1 MASQST
7 STTAGAGS
15 SSAPVVV
22 QILPNNRN
30 PLIWKDF
37 NICLMSDN
45 TKKAQCI
52 HCLHFFSKDSN
63 STLKNH
69 ITHPHCEA
77 KKRVAESGQ
86 SSMSRDGSIFV
97 YNPDVL
103 REQFAGLVIQR
114 GLPFNHF
121 DDEQTT
127 RVFQKHLQPRYAHVS
142 RTTLKR
148 DAMKLWVMAKQAIID
163 RFLQINTNVNLTT
176 DVWTPPHGVPGSY
189 ICVTAHWIEPGT
201 WQMMKRVIAFEDFP
215 VPHTGSALAKTL
227 INVFVKFKLE
237 NKIMSITLDNA
248 SNNTSAI
255 GKLRLKY
262 EPPMEGRFYHSR
274 CVAHIINLCVQD
286 GLAVK
291 EINTIKESFKTM
303 LKDVFKSGGKN
314 QQRYSKICKQAGKP
328 CLSPHWDVPTRWNS
342 TYHMFLSGLKQKSTL
357 MYFHDLLA
365 SKNRC
370 HQFPAENWVIIEG
383 LTQLLEVF
391 NNATKVL
398 SGVYY
403 PTSPLVLQQIVFMT
417 TKLTE
422 YEFEGG
428 IFATMVKPMK
438 EKLKKYFERMPPI
451 ITCAAALNPCFNVH
465 GVEFLIESISTD
477 LEFFDDS
484 YATKAKNGS
493 PTIWKWDNIPVL
505 SRMAMNILSV
515 QATSVASESAFSTSG
530 MVLSI
535 RRTRLTSASLKMCMC
550 LKDHLDAQE
559 RKQDKSTLETPVDF
573 EEEILDAEVQANE
586 VIPLSDEEIAL
597 DADSSEGSMSGP
609 GSGGKEAEVE
619 ANYGYDV
626 YHDDY

>member
-30 PLIWKDF
+30 PQIWKDF
-37 NICLMSDN
+37 NLCLMSDN

-127 RVFQKHLQPRYAHVS
+127 RVFQNHLQPRYTH
-142 RTTLKR
+142 
-148 DAMKLWVMAKQAIID
+148 
-163 RFLQINTNVNLTT
+163 
-176 DVWTPPHGVPGSY
+176 
-189 ICVTAHWIEPGT
+189 
-201 WQMMKRVIAFEDFP
+201 
-215 VPHTGSALAKTL
+215 
-227 INVFVKFKLE
+227 
-237 NKIMSITLDNA
+237 
-248 SNNTSAI
+248 
-255 GKLRLKY
+255 
-262 EPPMEGRFYHSR
+262 
-274 CVAHIINLCVQD
+274 
-286 GLAVK
+286 
-291 EINTIKESFKTM
+291 
-303 LKDVFKSGGKN
+303 
-314 QQRYSKICKQAGKP
+314 
-328 CLSPHWDVPTRWNS
+328 
-342 TYHMFLSGLKQKSTL
+342 
-357 MYFHDLLA
+357 
-365 SKNRC
+365 
-370 HQFPAENWVIIEG
+370 
-383 LTQLLEVF
+383 
-391 NNATKVL
+391 
-398 SGVYY
+398 
-403 PTSPLVLQQIVFMT
+403 IVFMT

-438 EKLKKYFERMPPI
+438 EKLKYFERMPPI
-451 ITCAAALNPCFNVH
+451 ITCAAALNPGFGVH

-484 YATKAKNGS
+484 YATKAK
-493 PTIWKWDNIPVL
+493 KWFTD
-505 SRMAMNILSV
+505 SFE
-515 QATSVASESAFSTSG
+515 ASESAFSTSG
-530 MVLSI
+530 RVLSI
-535 RRTRLTSASLKMCMC
+535 RRTSLTPVSLEMCMC

-573 EEEILDAEVQANE
+573 EEDILDAEVQANE
-586 VIPLSDEEIAL
+586 AIPLSDEEIAL
-597 DADSSEGSMSGP
+597 DAASSEGSMSG
-609 GSGGKEAEVE
+609 GEEAEAE

>member
-1 MASQST
+1 MASQSN
-7 STTAGAGS
+7 STTAAAGS
-15 SSAPVVV
+15 SSAPVVT
-22 QILPNNRN
+22 QILPTNRN
-30 PLIWKDF
+30 LLIWKDF
-37 NICLMSDN
+37 NLCLMSDN

-77 KKRVAESGQ
+77 LKRVAESGQ

-127 RVFQKHLQPRYAHVS
+127 RVFQKHLQPRYSHVS

-314 QQRYSKICKQAGKP
+314 QQRYTKICKQAGKP

-370 HQFPAENWVIIEG
+370 HHFPAENWVIIEG

-391 NNATKVL
+391 NNAMKVL

-403 PTSPLVLQQIVFMT
+403 PTSPLA
-417 TKLTE
+417 KE
-422 YEFEGG
+422 
-428 IFATMVKPMK
+428 TM
-438 EKLKKYFERMPPI
+438 F
-451 ITCAAALNPCFNVH
+451 
-465 GVEFLIESISTD
+465 
-477 LEFFDDS
+477 
-484 YATKAKNGS
+484 
-493 PTIWKWDNIPVL
+493 PVL
-505 SRMAMNILSV
+505 SRMAMDILSV

-530 MVLSI
+530 RVLSI
-535 RRTRLTSASLKMCMC
+535 RRTRLTPASLEICMC

-559 RKQDKSTLETPVDF
+559 RKQDKSALETPVDF
-573 EEEILDAEVQANE
+573 EEGVLDAEVQANE

-597 DADSSEGSMSGP
+597 DVASSEGSMSGP
-609 GSGGKEAEVE
+609 GSGGEEAEAE
-619 ANYGYDV
+619 PNYGYDV
-626 YHDDY
+626 YNDDY